1 MSRAAD
7 AVQARAEVLKLAQML
22 DRDPASLE
30 YLQAV
35 PLDDLRELRDQITD
49 VLWSA
54 GGGFVGKVA
63 AAAKLLPA
71 ALSATIGERAFGAVF
86 CAQLAARLEPS
97 RAIDVAAKLPTPFLA
112 DVAVALD
119 PRRTSA
125 VIAGIPAERIAEISA
140 ELVRRREFVTMGQF
154 VGHLDDDALRA
165 AVGVMDNA
173 VLLQVGFVLDDK
185 AALDRLV
192 ALLPAGRMDGI
203 ITAAAEE
210 NLWLEALDLLAHL
223 GADQRRQILD
233 SPNALDEETLEQIVA
248 CVVEHEL
255 WEEAEL
261 IAADDPG
268 LQARLG
274 AVPR

>member
-7 AVQARAEVLKLAQML
+7 TVQARAEVLKLAQML

-192 ALLPAGRMDGI
+192 ALLPAGRIDGI

-233 SPNALDEETLEQIVA
+233 SPNALDEETLERIVA

-261 IAADDPG
+261 IAAADPD

-274 AVPR
+274 AVRR

>member
-1 MSRAAD
+1 MSAAAD
-7 AVQARAEVLKLAQML
+7 TVQARAEILKLARML
-22 DRDPASLE
+22 DRDPASLD

-54 GGGFVGKVA
+54 GGGFVNKVA
-63 AAAKLLPA
+63 AAAKLLPT

-119 PRRTSA
+119 PRQTSA
-125 VIAGIPAERIAEISA
+125 VIAGIPANRIAEITA
-140 ELVRRREFVTMGQF
+140 ELVHRSEYVTMGQF
-154 VGHLDDDALRA
+154 VGHLNDDALRA
-165 AVGVMDNA
+165 AVNVMNNA
-173 VLLQVGFVLDDK
+173 ALLKVGFVLDDK
-185 AALDRLV
+185 AGLDRLV
-192 ALLPAGRMDGI
+192 ALLPAGRMEGI
-203 ITAAAEE
+203 IAAAAEE

-223 GADQRRQILD
+223 SADQRRQILD
-233 SPNALDEETLEQIVA
+233 NPNALDEETLERIIA
-248 CVVEHEL
+248 CVVEHDM
-255 WEEAEL
+255 WPEAEL
-261 IAADDPG
+261 IAAADPA
-268 LQARLG
+268 LQARLS

>member
-7 AVQARAEVLKLAQML
+7 TVQARAEVLKLAQML

-233 SPNALDEETLEQIVA
+233 SPNALDEETLERIVA

-261 IAADDPG
+261 IAAADPG
-268 LQARLG
+268 LQARLV
-274 AVPR
+274 AVRR

>member
-1 MSRAAD
+1 MSGAAD
-7 AVQARAEVLKLAQML
+7 TVQARAEILKLARML
-22 DRDPASLE
+22 DRDPASLD

-54 GGGFVGKVA
+54 GGGFVNKVA
-63 AAAKLLPA
+63 AAAKLLPT

-119 PRRTSA
+119 PRQTSA
-125 VIAGIPAERIAEISA
+125 VIAGIPANRIAEITA
-140 ELVRRREFVTMGQF
+140 ELVHRSEYVTMGQF
-154 VGHLDDDALRA
+154 VGHLNDDALRA
-165 AVGVMDNA
+165 AVNVMDNA
-173 VLLQVGFVLDDK
+173 ALLKVGFVLDDK
-185 AALDRLV
+185 AGLDRLV

-203 ITAAAEE
+203 IAAAAEE

-223 GADQRRQILD
+223 SADQRCQILD
-233 SPNALDEETLEQIVA
+233 SPNALDEETLERIIA
-248 CVVEHEL
+248 CVVEHDM
-255 WEEAEL
+255 WPEAEL
-261 IAADDPG
+261 IAAADPA
-268 LQARLG
+268 LQARLS

>member
-7 AVQARAEVLKLAQML
+7 AVQARAEILKLAQML
-22 DRDPASLE
+22 DRDPASLD
-30 YLQAV
+30 YLQTV
-35 PLDDLRELRDQITD
+35 PLNDLRELRDQITD
-49 VLWSA
+49 VLWNA

-71 ALSATIGERAFGAVF
+71 SLSATIGEHAFGAEF

-125 VIAGIPAERIAEISA
+125 VIAGIPANRIAEITA
-140 ELVRRREFVTMGQF
+140 ELVRRGEYVTMGQF
-154 VGHLDDDALRA
+154 VGHLDDNALKA
-165 AVGVMDNA
+165 AVAAMDNA
-173 VLLQVGFVLDDK
+173 VLLKVGFVLDDK
-185 AALDRLV
+185 AGLDRLV
-192 ALLPAGRMDGI
+192 ALLPAERMDGI
-203 ITAAAEE
+203 IAAAAEE

-223 GADQRRQILD
+223 SADQRRQILD
-233 SPNALDEETLEQIVA
+233 NRNALDEENLERIIA
-248 CVVEHEL
+248 CVVEHDL

-261 IAADDPG
+261 IAASDPA
-268 LQARLG
+268 LQARLS

>member
-7 AVQARAEVLKLAQML
+7 AVQARAEILKLARML
-22 DRDPASLE
+22 DRDPASLD
-30 YLQAV
+30 YLQTV
-35 PLDDLRELRDQITD
+35 PLNDLRELRDQITD
-49 VLWSA
+49 VLWNA
-54 GGGFVGKVA
+54 GGGFIGKVA

-71 ALSATIGERAFGAVF
+71 SLSATIGERAFGAVF

-125 VIAGIPAERIAEISA
+125 VIAGIPADRIAEITA
-140 ELVRRREFVTMGQF
+140 ELVRRGEYVTMGQF
-154 VGHLDDDALRA
+154 VGHLDDDALKA
-165 AVGVMDNA
+165 AVAVMDNA
-173 VLLQVGFVLDDK
+173 VLLRVGFVLDDK
-185 AALDRLV
+185 AGLDRLV

-203 ITAAAEE
+203 IHDAAEQ

-233 SPNALDEETLEQIVA
+233 SPNALDEETLERIVA

-261 IAADDPG
+261 IAAADPG

-274 AVPR
+274 AVQR

>member
-1 MSRAAD
+1 MSRATD
-7 AVQARAEVLKLAQML
+7 AVQARAEILKLGQML
-22 DRDPASLE
+22 DRDPASLD

-35 PLDDLRELRDQITD
+35 PLRDLRELRAQITD

-54 GGGFVGKVA
+54 DGAFVGKVA

-71 ALSATIGERAFGAVF
+71 TLSATIGERAFGAVF

-97 RAIDVAAKLPTPFLA
+97 RAVDVATKLPTPFLA

-125 VIAGIPAERIAEISA
+125 VIAGIPADRIAEITA
-140 ELVRRREFVTMGQF
+140 ELVRRGEYVTMGQF
-154 VGHLDDDALRA
+154 VGHLNDDALRA
-165 AVGVMDNA
+165 AVGVMDDA
-173 VLLQVGFVLDDK
+173 VLLQVGFVLEDK
-185 AALDRLV
+185 AGLDRLV
-192 ALLPAGRMDGI
+192 ALLPDGRMDGI
-203 ITAAAEE
+203 IAAAAEE

-223 GADQRRQILD
+223 AAGQRRQIIA
-233 SPNALDEETLEQIVA
+233 SAGALDEETLERIIA
-248 CVVEHEL
+248 TVVEHEL

-261 IAADDPG
+261 IAAADPG

-274 AVPR
+274 AARR